1 MCFFFACVILLFCCS
16 SLSVFA
22 CELGGAL
29 WRMLLLLYLLCSLPL
44 YMCVF
49 VYEAIVLVYSV
60 DMYII
65 LVASSNKVLFLY
77 VPLIEVM
84 TATIGD
90 PERV

>member
-1 MCFFFACVILLFCCS
+1 
-16 SLSVFA
+16 
-22 CELGGAL
+22 
-29 WRMLLLLYLLCSLPL
+29 
-44 YMCVF
+44 MCVF
-49 VYEAIVLVYSV
+49 VYEAIVHVYGV